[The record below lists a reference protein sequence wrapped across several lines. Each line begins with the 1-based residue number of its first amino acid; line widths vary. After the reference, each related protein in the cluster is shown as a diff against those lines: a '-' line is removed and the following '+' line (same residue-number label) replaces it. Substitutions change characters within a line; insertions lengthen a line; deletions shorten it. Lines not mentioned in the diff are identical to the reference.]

1 MDRLQYKEGV
11 LSILKGGMGWYDSY
25 DEISEFK
32 QHLHQEEVGL
42 AHEKLKYGWVL
53 YETEQR
59 QYSYYTRQLQDKIIK
74 LLKHMASEYLSRG
87 YHYMMQFWGVV
98 KEEGKHHHLSSSHL
112 PFLVTQLS
120 KGVCCWY
127 RKQSRDEVYVV
138 NVEADG
144 GDEEQLGG
152 VVGRVYRNKRP
163 ESSPDLR
170 LYSAH
175 DFPMRD
181 KAAACGF
188 KGYVAFPV
196 FDSNTNQCYGVLE
209 LLSNSFSMLLDTY
222 LLSELDRGL
231 QIADLRSTHNCT
243 TKRRKPESEI
253 KEILELAKKK
263 VPQLCMAQVWVPCQQ
278 CQCVNINT
286 NLCCMEF
293 VYHVISENTN
303 RDYDVLEYHGA
314 SEFHKLQIDIRSCHS
329 NLCDLTI
336 SRNPMAH
343 YAQMAR
349 MSRSFAVSL
358 EDINN
363 SINLYV
369 IQFFLQPN
377 ISKDYSQQ
385 QLLMIMATKL
395 KGFKFVVDYEKPNAI
410 GCGLNVMES
419 YEENFSE
426 SEFTTYLEIVSD
438 SCCQRPSSEDKVCK
452 GWVFSC
458 QNLAESDSLL
468 MYEKVENFMKSLRMK
483 QGYWIVQF
491 WKAKMEKDGCYLQT
505 LDQPF
510 VVGRLAMGLASFRT
524 KCMRYPYFV
533 DDQAKEEKLP
543 PLARVFRNRHHE
555 ISPDHLFPY
564 TTNEFSI
571 TNHAVDCGNKGGYL
585 ALPVF
590 DDEHNHKCVGV
601 LEFLGFDYDQLQL
614 IKDGLKIAKLRWT
627 YTDFCPRF
635 LPYQPPH
642 NIIYGKEEALYE
654 IREALEL
661 CEYIPQ
667 LHMAN
672 VWVPNEECDIST
684 NMSCMKLALSTSR
697 YCVNFTPSNRVD
709 WIHLQTRKETVL
721 GMVLAS
727 ENKSCFCHYEV
738 SNRCEDYFAICLQ
751 SSLPEDDLLYVV
763 EFFLL
768 PGPPTYQY
776 IRSFLNFLLPIIQHE
791 FKSFKLACGKQLGE
805 ELVVEVIEFSD
816 ANKLDS
822 SDSEHTDVFPIK
834 FKSVQYSQHSEE
846 QHTEEHNV
854 AASNSKRKEKGKR
867 KTEEPSITASETNSK
882 EKGKQKIEEPV
893 ADSKTREKGKRK
905 SGRMNLNLE
914 ILKQHFGKP
923 LKDVEKELGVGRST
937 IKRACK
943 EYHIDRWPNKEE
955 HIKNLSL
962 IQKQSGRDSQQDTS
976 NEYTHPVIV
985 VEEEKEK
992 VMIKVKYKEDTI
1004 KFELCLSLGVSK
1016 LFEEVATRL
1025 KLKVD
1030 TFKLKYVDED
1040 NDEILLACDADL
1052 HLCPKTLTA
1061 TGRTCI
1067 HFFVQIIS
1075 K

>member
-231 QIADLRSTHNCT
+231 QVIILSQRILPTIYPTYTCHVKYVITFIISIQNADLRSTHNCST
-243 TKRRKPESEI
+243 QRREPESEI
-253 KEILELAKKK
+253 EVKLELAKKT
-263 VPQLCMAQVWVPCQQ
+263 VPQLHMAQVWVPCQQ

-293 VYHVISENTN
+293 VYHVISENEQVDTDTDTDT
-303 RDYDVLEYHGA
+303 DYGVLEYLGA

-336 SRNPMAH
+336 SKNPLAH

-349 MSRSFAVSL
+349 MSHSFAVSL

-363 SINLYV
+363 SSHLYV

-377 ISKDYSQQ
+377 NSKYYSQQ
-385 QLLMIMATKL
+385 QLLRIMAMKL
-395 KGFKFVVDYEKPNAI
+395 KGFKFVDDYEKPNAI
-410 GCGLNVMES
+410 GCCLNVMES
-419 YEENFSE
+419 YEEIFSE

-438 SCCQRPSSEDKVCK
+438 SCCQRPSSEDEVYK

-458 QNLAESDSLL
+458 QNLVESDSLL
-468 MYEKVENFMKSLRMK
+468 IYEKVETFMKSLRMK

-491 WKAKMEKDGCYLQT
+491 WKARMEKDRCYLQT

-510 VVGRLAMGLASFRT
+510 AVGRLAMGLASFRT

-533 DDQAKEEKLP
+533 DDQAKEEELP
-543 PLARVFRNRHHE
+543 PPARVFRNRHHE

-571 TNHAVDCGNKGGYL
+571 TNYAVDCGSKGGYL

-614 IKDGLKIAKLRWT
+614 IKDGLKVAKLRWT
-627 YTDFCPRF
+627 YTDFYPRL

-642 NIIYGKEEALYE
+642 NIIYGKKEAVNE
-654 IREALEL
+654 IREALQL
-661 CEYIPQ
+661 CEAIPQ
-667 LHMAN
+667 FHMAN
-672 VWVPNEECDIST
+672 VWVPNEECVIST
-684 NMSCMKLALSTSR
+684 NTSCMKLALSTH
-697 YCVNFTPSNRVD
+697 YDEHFTPTDRVD
-709 WIHLQTRKETVL
+709 WIHVQTGKETVL

-816 ANKLDS
+816 SSKLDS
-822 SDSEHTDVFPIK
+822 PELEQAHVFPIK
-834 FKSVQYSQHSEE
+834 FKSVQYEHQHTQE
-846 QHTEEHNV
+846 QHTQECNV
-854 AASNSKRKEKGKR
+854 AAL
-867 KTEEPSITASETNSK
+867 
-882 EKGKQKIEEPV
+882 
-893 ADSKTREKGKRK
+893 DSKSREKGKRK
-905 SGRMNLNLE
+905 SGISLTYEVLE
-914 ILKQHFGKP
+914 PHFGKP
-923 LKDVEKELGVGRST
+923 LKDVEKDLGVGRST
-937 IKRACK
+937 IKRACRD
-943 EYHIDRWPNKEE
+943 YGIGRWPNRKEHE
-955 HIKNLSL
+955 KNLPL
-962 IQKQSGRDSQQDTS
+962 FQEQNGGDSHQDTS
-976 NEYTHPVIV
+976 NESTHPVIV
-985 VEEEKEK
+985 AEEEKEK

-1025 KLKVD
+1025 
-1030 TFKLKYVDED
+1030 
-1040 NDEILLACDADL
+1040 
-1052 HLCPKTLTA
+1052 
-1061 TGRTCI
+1061 
-1067 HFFVQIIS
+1067 
-1075 K
+1075 